1 MGRPTLSL
9 YDERIE
15 HVSTEYSAYTNRA
28 TCIILIVTA
37 VVISGLYICMSID
50 ANENEDTST
59 VPETNKK
66 CPDTSA
72 PAGVLVIPCVLFAAS
87 LIYYYMYSVACKMRD
102 TDIYNLQDEAKGWT
116 LNPDDDELTGFARNW
131 KIHWLEMNHYGY
143 LFGVFSVLGVV
154 TAIPTVV
161 MYTDASCY
169 KRAMPA
175 SYTITGL
182 V

>member
-1 MGRPTLSL
+1 MLFR
-9 YDERIE
+9 E
-15 HVSTEYSAYTNRA
+15 
-28 TCIILIVTA
+28 
-37 VVISGLYICMSID
+37 M
-50 ANENEDTST
+50 ENSSRQTT
-59 VPETNKK
+59 
-66 CPDTSA
+66 
-72 PAGVLVIPCVLFAAS
+72 
-87 LIYYYMYSVACKMRD
+87 
-102 TDIYNLQDEAKGWT
+102 
-116 LNPDDDELTGFARNW
+116 
-131 KIHWLEMNHYGY
+131 HGY